1 MLKLD
6 THQHFW
12 HLDKVEYPW
21 LVPAYGPI
29 YANFEA
35 PDLAPQ
41 LAEVGMHKTVIVQA
55 ADSYEDTDYMLA
67 TAAANDWV
75 AGVVGWLPLLDPAE
89 MARKIDEDY
98 GNNAYFRGIRHLIH
112 EIADPD
118 WVTQDTVIEGLQVLA
133 DRGLTFDV
141 VAVFPNHLEH
151 VPTLSE
157 RVPTLKMVVD
167 HLAKPPLGADE
178 SRVWR
183 EQMAAAA
190 ENPNVHAKV
199 SGLNTA
205 TADLENWTW
214 EDIKPWVDTA
224 LELFG
229 ADRLMFGSDWPVAIL
244 GGTYKKVHDETEK
257 ALADLSDDERSAI
270 WGRTG
275 NAFYGLGLDS

>member
-12 HLDKVEYPW
+12 HLEKVDYPW

-35 PDLAPQ
+35 PDLEPQ
-41 LAEVGMHKTVIVQA
+41 LEEVGMHKTVIVQA
-55 ADSYEDTDYMLA
+55 ADSYADTDYMLA
-67 TAAANDWV
+67 TAAGNDWV

-89 MARKIDEDY
+89 MARKIGEDY
-98 GNNAYFRGIRHLIH
+98 GNNAHFRGIRHLIH
-112 EIADPD
+112 EVADPD
-118 WVTQDTVIEGLQVLA
+118 WVIQDTVIEGLQVLA
-133 DRGLTFDV
+133 DHGLTFDV

-157 RVPTLKMVVD
+157 RVPDLKMVID
-167 HLAKPPLGADE
+167 HLAKPPQGADE

-190 ENPNVHAKV
+190 ENPKVHAKV

-214 EDIKPWVDTA
+214 EDIKPWIDTA

-229 ADRLMFGSDWPVAIL
+229 ADRLMFGSDWPVAVL
-244 GGTYKKVHDETEK
+244 AGTYKKVHDETEK
-257 ALADLSDDERSAI
+257 ALADLGDDERAAI